1 MARTRKK
8 NNTEKKNP
16 LYVVTNDGKDVEAAE
31 SIWDAVVKKFN
42 LQPAIDLLW
51 TLLEILAKQI
61 NSYAA
66 LVWLQKELER
76 FNQSVDKLLKTYAPW
91 FYVQN
96 A

>member
-1 MARTRKK
+1 MARAKK
-8 NNTEKKNP
+8 KSSNKKNP
-16 LYVVTNDGKDVEAAE
+16 LYVVTNNGKDVEQAE

-51 TLLEILAKQI
+51 TLLELLAKQV

-66 LVWLQKELER
+66 LVWLQRELEN
-76 FNQSVDKLLKTYAPW
+76 FNNRVDKLLKTYAPW
-91 FYVQN
+91 MFTFN

>member
-8 NNTEKKNP
+8 SVNNKNP
-16 LYVVTNDGKDVEAAE
+16 LYVVTNNGKDVEQAD
-31 SIWDAVVKKFN
+31 SMWDAVVKRLN

-51 TLLEILAKQI
+51 TLLELLAKQV

-76 FNQSVDKLLKTYAPW
+76 FNNTVDKLLKTYTPW
-91 FYVQN
+91 VFS
-96 A
+96 

>member
-1 MARTRKK
+1 MARTKKK
-8 NNTEKKNP
+8 NSSAKKNP
-16 LYVVTNDGKDVEAAE
+16 LYVVTNNGKDVEAAD
-31 SIWDAVVKKFN
+31 SMWDAAIKKFN

-66 LVWLQKELER
+66 LVWLQRELEN
-76 FNQSVDKLLKTYAPW
+76 FNNRVDKLLKTYAPW
-91 FYVQN
+91 MYFYN

>member
-1 MARTRKK
+1 MARTKRK
-8 NNTEKKNP
+8 NTQKKNP
-16 LYVVTNDGKDVEAAE
+16 LYVVTNEGKDVEQAD

-51 TLLEILAKQI
+51 TLLELLAKQV

-66 LVWLQKELER
+66 LVWLQRELER
-76 FNQSVDKLLKTYAPW
+76 INEGLDKFLKTYAPW
-91 FYVQN
+91 MYFYN